1 MATEVGELTEDPF
14 LKKTGVIRQDLEKRF
29 REYQLSLQQRKDQLI
44 AKLDTAEKEYT
55 AGRAEYKQKLQAIEQ
70 IQTSIKQQTVSFKSM
85 ESSLLAETDRQILQ
99 IKGDYP
105 DRHIELSIDS
115 AFKEKIETLGTIE
128 VTTLSESEQEY
139 ASVESYEELDER
151 TETETTKIVSE
162 KPQITPDTEHRDETK
177 PLTTRDYSKITH
189 PIVSAV
195 EQGDRPCDLRYP
207 QKVAVDSKTGN
218 IFIADQ
224 TSHAVKIY
232 NQKGEFVS
240 EVQYCDNFKNVQLV
254 HPYGVCFY
262 RDSLYVTSLMEMK
275 PALYS
280 EAQPC
285 VFRFVRDPVSA
296 IKFLYSVSTGIHGS
310 YESLFK
316 RPSAISADQENGDVY
331 VCDEECRVKVL
342 DKYLSYKRLLRFD
355 HDKIV
360 DLQITKERLYL
371 LSLKVLYVLTK
382 QYGAQINSFFFS
394 QHYSQIYS
402 TSIYIDTKPF
412 FIVSG
417 ASGSSYISILEQDTT
432 QRSNNSTRHLSSF
445 KIEDTPADDGC
456 FEIRGITADTSTQKL
471 IVVSHSKNNMLQ
483 IY

>member
-1 MATEVGELTEDPF
+1 MATVVGELTEDPF
-14 LKKTGVIRQDLEKRF
+14 LKKTGLIRQDLEKRF
-29 REYQLSLQQRKDQLI
+29 REYQLSLQQRKDQLF

-70 IQTSIKQQTVSFKSM
+70 IQTNIKQQTVSFKSM
-85 ESSLLAETDRQILQ
+85 ESSLLADIDRQILQ

-105 DRHIELSIDS
+105 ERRIELSIDP

-139 ASVESYEELDER
+139 ASVESYVELDER
-151 TETETTKIVSE
+151 TDMETTDIVTE

-177 PLTTRDYSKITH
+177 PLTTRDYSKITQ

-195 EQGDRPCDLRYP
+195 EQGDRPCDLKYP

-224 TSHAVKIY
+224 TSHAVKVY
-232 NQKGEFVS
+232 NQEGEFVS
-240 EVQYCDNFKNVQLV
+240 VVQYCENFTFVQLV

-275 PALYS
+275 SGSY
-280 EAQPC
+280 AQPC
-285 VFRFVRDPVSA
+285 VFRFERDSMSA
-296 IKFLYSVSTGIHGS
+296 IKFLYRGYNGIHGS

-316 RPSAISADQENGDVY
+316 RPSVISADQENGDVY
-331 VCDEECRVKVL
+331 VCDEECKVQVL
-342 DKYLSYKRLLRFD
+342 DKHLSYKRLLRFD
-355 HDKIV
+355 HEKIA
-360 DLQITKERLYL
+360 DLQVTKERLYL
-371 LSLKVLYVLTK
+371 LCPEVLYVLTK
-382 QYGAQINSFFFS
+382 QHGAQINSFSFS
-394 QHYSQIYS
+394 QHYSRIYS
-402 TSIYIDTKPF
+402 TAIYIDTKPF

-417 ASGSSYISILEQDTT
+417 VVGSSYISILEQDTT
-432 QRSNNSTRHLSSF
+432 QRSKNYRHLNRF
-445 KIEDTPADDGC
+445 KIQDNPADDGC

>member
-14 LKKTGVIRQDLEKRF
+14 LKKTGLIRQDLEKRF
-29 REYQLSLQQRKDQLI
+29 REYQLSLQQRKDQLF

-55 AGRAEYKQKLQAIEQ
+55 AGRAEYKQKLQTIEQ
-70 IQTSIKQQTVSFKSM
+70 IQTNIKQQTVSFKSM
-85 ESSLLAETDRQILQ
+85 ESSLLAEMDRQILQ

-115 AFKEKIETLGTIE
+115 AFKEKIESLGTIE

-151 TETETTKIVSE
+151 TDTETTDIVSE
-162 KPQITPDTEHRDETK
+162 KPQITSDTEHRDETK
-177 PLTTRDYSKITH
+177 PPTTRDYSKITH

-195 EQGDRPCDLRYP
+195 EQGDRPCDLKYP

-224 TSHAVKIY
+224 TSHVVKVY

-240 EVQYCDNFKNVQLV
+240 VVQYYDYLNKVKLV
-254 HPYGVCFY
+254 YPYGVCFY
-262 RDSLYVTSLMEMK
+262 RDSLYVTSLMGMK
-275 PALYS
+275 SGSYAH
-280 EAQPC
+280 PC
-285 VFRFVRDPVSA
+285 VFRFERDAVSA
-296 IKFLYSVSTGIHGS
+296 NKFLYSGYNGIHGEN
-310 YESLFK
+310 ESLFK

-331 VCDEECRVKVL
+331 VCDEECKVQVL
-342 DKYLSYKRLLRFD
+342 DKHLSYKRLLRFD
-355 HDKIV
+355 HKKIV
-360 DLQITKERLYL
+360 DLQVTKERLYL
-371 LSLKVLYVLTK
+371 LCPKVLYVLTK
-382 QYGAQINSFFFS
+382 QHGAEINSFCFS
-394 QHYSQIYS
+394 QHNSPIYS
-402 TSIYIDTKPF
+402 SAIYIDAKPF
-412 FIVSG
+412 FIVNG
-417 ASGSSYISILEQDTT
+417 VHGNSYISILEQDTT
-432 QRSNNSTRHLSSF
+432 SRSKNSTRRLSSF
-445 KIEDTPADDGC
+445 KIQDNPADDGC